1 MKVELTWEKYCQ
13 AIVRMEVG
21 RYKSLCQF
29 SNASGIQ
36 KSDISR
42 LLNGKRIP
50 SAKIMRKWFP
60 YRNIIEPEL
69 VVKLDIPD
77 ENLNIFERMVEE

>member
-1 MKVELTWEKYCQ
+1 MNVELTWDEYCQ
-13 AIVRMEVG
+13 TIVRMEMEK
-21 RYKSLCQF
+21 YKNLCQF
-29 SNASGIQ
+29 ANASGIQ

-42 LLNGKRIP
+42 LLNGKHIP

-69 VVKLDIPD
+69 VVKLDI
-77 ENLNIFERMVEE
+77 LNERKVEE